1 MKTPKERRQSSR
13 ERRQVARQAGRRRRL
28 KKKISWT
35 AGLLLLAIGLLSG
48 GIFLA
53 GALDSEESASS
64 ASDGPKVGHRTGNQ
78 IPEFGL
84 RLVDGSTVNSTEL
97 TAANRPAFYFFFATW

>member
-1 MKTPKERRQSSR
+1 M
-13 ERRQVARQAGRRRRL
+13 
-28 KKKISWT
+28 KKISWT
-35 AGLLLLAIGLLSG
+35 TGFLLLAIGLLSG

-53 GALDSEESASS
+53 GTLDSEGSASS
-64 ASDGPKVGHRTGNQ
+64 AADGSKIGHRTGNQ

-84 RLVDGSTVNSTEL
+84 HLVDGSTVNSTEL